1 MKHAVMLLFLYLSS
15 FQLVTLYE
23 HYRTIIWVDLYPVE
37 SVIRQESLV
46 QLLIQLTVIKT
57 IIFSILFLITTYFAS
72 FIFVFVIYVLFIFL
86 FILDFFD
93 RITILMS

>member
-15 FQLVTLYE
+15 FQLVTLYD
-23 HYRTIIWVDLYPVE
+23 HYRTIIWVDLYLVV

-72 FIFVFVIYVLFIFL
+72 FILVLAICILFTFFFVRV
-86 FILDFFD
+86 FFE
-93 RITILMS
+93 RKTIVK